1 MSLTVQNVICGYSN
15 KEIIKGIDI
24 KIEEGQFCALVGL
37 NGCGKTTLL
46 RSICGLLPVKT
57 GKVHVNS
64 TDCLSLDE
72 KKRARLISFIPQ
84 RLSPVYGINALD
96 VAVMGVNPYLRL
108 LDNPSDSDY
117 AKAESALRK
126 LGIENIAREE
136 FSHLSEGIK
145 QLVILARA
153 LVQDTPVMLMDEPD
167 SALDYV
173 NKNIVLGK
181 ISQIIHS
188 EHKSALISIHDPLS
202 AIRYCDR
209 ILFMNDGKVIKD
221 LDVKKSSRKEIE
233 EAFEMLYGGLKL
245 FSWD

>member
-1 MSLTVQNVICGYSN
+1 MSLTVHNVISGYSD

-24 KIEEGQFCALVGL
+24 KIEEEQFCALVGL

-46 RSICGLLPVKT
+46 KSIGGLIPVKS
-57 GKVHVNS
+57 GKVYVNNI
-64 TDCLSLDE
+64 DCLSLDE

-84 RLSPVYGINALD
+84 RISPIFGINALD

-117 AKAESALRK
+117 AKAKSALEK
-126 LGIENIAREE
+126 LGIENIAQKE

-145 QLVILARA
+145 QLVILART
-153 LVQDTPVMLMDEPD
+153 LVQDTPIMLMDEPD

-173 NKNIVLGK
+173 NKNIVLSK

-209 ILFMNDGKVIKD
+209 ILFMVDGKIIKD
-221 LDVKKSSRKEIE
+221 LNMKISSRKDIE
-233 EAFEMLYGGLKL
+233 EAFETIYGGLKL
-245 FSWD
+245 FTWN